1 MRIIYGSIHL
11 VMVMDNHNSLLCSFG
26 ISTKDEIRNI
36 YVTND
41 DGYVLLVVFTIRSF
55 PHSWPI
61 TEFATRVTRLLPIV
75 EQERLALPEH
85 LHSHPSPGF
94 SGVPVTH
101 SLVFCVVFLWV
112 IVCLVVPFFLFVIVF
127 LRVTASDYPFSIFK
141 FFFWYSL
148 PQING
153 APVLF

>member
-11 VMVMDNHNSLLCSFG
+11 VMVMDNHNSVLCSFG

-75 EQERLALPEH
+75 EQERLTLPEH
-85 LHSHPSPGF
+85 LHSHPSPDF

-101 SLVFCVVFLWV
+101 SLVFCVVFCGSLFV
-112 IVCLVVPFFLFVIVF
+112 LLSLFFFLSLYSLE
-127 LRVTASDYPFSIFK
+127 LRLLITPLASSIFFSGVHYHK
-141 FFFWYSL
+141 
-148 PQING
+148 
-153 APVLF
+153 